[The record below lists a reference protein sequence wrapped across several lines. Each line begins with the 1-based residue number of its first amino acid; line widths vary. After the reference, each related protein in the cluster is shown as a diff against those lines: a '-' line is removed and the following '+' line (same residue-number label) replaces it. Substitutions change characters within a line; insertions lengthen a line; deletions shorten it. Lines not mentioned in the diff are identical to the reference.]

1 MFTEMTHAAFYAAAM
16 KIVWIDVLLSGDNA
30 LIIALACQ
38 NLPPK
43 KRFWGMILGALAAVT
58 LRVAFTGVATTVM
71 ELPFLKAIGGIALTY
86 IAAKMLLPQDED
98 KQVHQSEKLLAAVGV
113 IVMAD
118 ITMSIDNVVAVAA
131 AAQGDVLLLAFGLL
145 LSIPLI
151 VSGAALISTVLNKF
165 PVLLWAGAGLLG
177 YIAGEL
183 IMSDPAFPIETPLP
197 SWVGGAIF
205 AGVVLIGGFVVN
217 YRDYK
222 NVKSA

>member
-1 MFTEMTHAAFYAAAM
+1 MFTEMSHAVFYGAAL

-38 NLPPK
+38 NLSPK
-43 KRFWGMILGALAAVT
+43 KRFWGMVLGALAAVT
-58 LRVAFTGVATTVM
+58 LRLTFTSVATTAM
-71 ELPFLKAIGGIALTY
+71 EWPFIKALGGIALTY
-86 IAAKMLLPQDED
+86 IAAKMLMPQDDD
-98 KQVHQSEKLLAAVGV
+98 KQIHQSEKLLAAIGV
-113 IVMAD
+113 IVLAD

-131 AAQGDVLLLAFGLL
+131 AAKGDVLLLAFGLL

-205 AGVVLIGGFVVN
+205 AGMVLFGGFVVR

-222 NVKSA
+222 DVKSA